1 MFAKTAVE
9 RWHRLLT
16 LPEARVATPPGAVLP
31 GERGWALEAGV
42 VWYWYDVLCP
52 FSYVGQDLPGILHQ
66 QGLRV
71 IGLPLQLR
79 PEIPPGGIPM
89 GSHDAALREILE
101 QEAHKCGLELR
112 WPARLPYSRPAL
124 AALEWVREQEPS
136 AFTTLQ
142 SALFRAHFVSGEDI
156 EARSVIE
163 AHAAASGVYL
173 PFLREAMADGSADAA
188 VTRAERSAR
197 SMGMRWTPSWLGD

>member
-1 MFAKTAVE
+1 MFAKPAVE
-9 RWHRLLT
+9 RWHRFLT
-16 LPEARVATPPGAVLP
+16 LPEARTVASPGAVLP
-31 GERGWALEAGV
+31 GERGWTLEADV
-42 VWYWYDVLCP
+42 VWYWYDLLCP

-71 IGLPLQLR
+71 IGLPLQLH

-89 GSHDAALREILE
+89 GSHDAALREVLE

-124 AALEWVREQEPS
+124 AALEWVREHEPS

-142 SALFRAHFVSGEDI
+142 SALFRAHFASGEDI

-173 PFLREAMADGSADAA
+173 PFLREAIADGSADAA
-188 VTRAERSAR
+188 VTRAQRSAR
-197 SMGMRWTPSWLGD
+197 SVGMRWTPSWLGD

>member
-9 RWHRLLT
+9 RWHRFLT
-16 LPEARVATPPGAVLP
+16 LPEARTVAPGVVLP
-31 GERGWALEAGV
+31 GERGWALEADV
-42 VWYWYDVLCP
+42 VWYWYDLLCP
-52 FSYVGQDLPGILHQ
+52 FSYVGQDLPGVLRR

-71 IGLPLQLR
+71 IGLPLQLH

-89 GSHDAALREILE
+89 GSHDAALREVLE

-124 AALEWVREQEPS
+124 AALEWVREHEPS

-142 SALFRAHFVSGEDI
+142 SALFRAHFASGEDI

-188 VTRAERSAR
+188 VTRAQRSAR

>member
-1 MFAKTAVE
+1 M
-9 RWHRLLT
+9 
-16 LPEARVATPPGAVLP
+16 LP

-42 VWYWYDVLCP
+42 VWYWYDLLCP
-52 FSYVGQDLPGILHQ
+52 FSYVGQDLPGILHR

-71 IGLPLQLR
+71 ISLPLQLH

-89 GSHDAALREILE
+89 GTHDGALREILE
-101 QEAHKCGLELR
+101 EEAHKCGLELR

-156 EARSVIE
+156 EARSVID
-163 AHAAASGVYL
+163 AHAAAAGVYL

-188 VTRAERSAR
+188 VTRAQRSAR